1 MKIGIITIIDKNY
14 GNRLQNYAVQEVLK
28 QYGEVET
35 IPFVKRDKQ
44 VFGRWIIKKLLYNI
58 KHNFSYA
65 WEEFDL
71 KIKYGQ
77 YQIDKDEDKLCKHYD
92 FVCLGSDQVW
102 NTDWYES
109 NPLRKKAC
117 LLSFFNREQKVCFA
131 PSFGI
136 SEIGEEWK
144 EWFSENIKDIPYLS
158 VRETAGAQI
167 IKKLTGRSAEV
178 LIDPTLMLGAE
189 EWMKIEKAPLHIDCE
204 KKYVF
209 TYFLG
214 GITEKVQK
222 QLDEVTNKYDC
233 SVINIHEIIHDSFM
247 NIGPSEFLYLVHHA
261 FLIMTDSFHASVFS
275 FIFEKPFLLFA
286 RSGIDNGMM
295 SRMDTLI
302 HTFGLERKY
311 TDSGLENE
319 LLECD
324 YSYGFNKLLEE
335 RKKVNDF
342 LGKAFK
348 SK

>member
-1 MKIGIITIIDKNY
+1 MKIGIITIIDRNY
-14 GNRLQNYAVQEVLK
+14 GNRLQNYAAQEVLK
-28 QYGEVET
+28 QYGNVET

-44 VFGRWIIKKLLYNI
+44 ALGRWIIKKFLYTI
-58 KHNFSYA
+58 KHNYSYA

-71 KIKYGQ
+71 KIKYGR
-77 YQIDKDEDKLCKHYD
+77 YQIDKDEDKLCKYYD

-109 NPLRKKAC
+109 NPLRKNAC
-117 LLSFFNREQKVCFA
+117 LLSFFDSKQKVCLA

-136 SEIGEEWK
+136 SEIGGEWE

-158 VRETAGAQI
+158 VRESDGAQI
-167 IKKLTGRSAEV
+167 IKRLTGRAAEV

-189 EWMKIEKAPLHIDCE
+189 EWTKLEKIPMHIDCE
-204 KKYVF
+204 KKYIF

-214 GITEKVQK
+214 GITERAQK
-222 QLDEVTNKYDC
+222 KIDEIKKKYDC
-233 SVINIHEIIHDSFM
+233 NVINIHEIMHDPVM

-261 FLIMTDSFHASVFS
+261 FFIMTDSFHASVFS

-286 RSGIDNGMM
+286 RSGAENGMM
-295 SRMDTLI
+295 SRMNTLI
-302 HTFGLERKY
+302 NTFGLERKY
-311 TDSGLENE
+311 VDSGLKNE

-324 YSYGFNKLLEE
+324 YSYGFNQLLKE

-342 LGKAFK
+342 LNNAFK
-348 SK
+348 AK

>member
-1 MKIGIITIIDKNY
+1 MKIGIITIIDRNY
-14 GNRLQNYAVQEVLK
+14 GNRLQNYAAQEVLK
-28 QYGEVET
+28 QYGNVET

-44 VFGRWIIKKLLYNI
+44 ALGRWIIKKLLYTI
-58 KHNFSYA
+58 KHNYSYA

-71 KIKYGQ
+71 KIKYGR
-77 YQIDKDEDKLCKHYD
+77 YQIDKDEDKLCKYYD

-144 EWFSENIKDIPYLS
+144 DWFSKNIKDIPYLS
-158 VRETAGAQI
+158 VRESDGAQI
-167 IKKLTGRSAEV
+167 IEKLTGKTAEV
-178 LIDPTLMLGAE
+178 LIDPTLMLDAK
-189 EWMKIEKAPLHIDCE
+189 EWMKLEKMPLHIDCE
-204 KKYVF
+204 KNYVF

-214 GITEKVQK
+214 EITERAQK
-222 QLDEVTNKYDC
+222 QLDEIKMEYGCN
-233 SVINIHEIIHDSFM
+233 VINIHEIMHDSFM

-286 RSGIDNGMM
+286 RSDTENRMM
-295 SRMDTLI
+295 SRMNTLI
-302 HTFGLERKY
+302 NTFGLKRKY
-311 TDSGLENE
+311 VDSGLGNE
-319 LLECD
+319 LLEHD

-335 RKKVNDF
+335 RKKVNNF
-342 LGKAFK
+342 LEKAFK

>member
-14 GNRLQNYAVQEVLK
+14 GNRLQNYAAQEVLK

-44 VFGRWIIKKLLYNI
+44 VFRRWLVKKILYNI

-71 KIKYGQ
+71 KIKYGP
-77 YQIDKDEDKLCKHYD
+77 YQVDKDENKLVKRYD
-92 FVCLGSDQVW
+92 FVSLGSDQVW

-117 LLSFFNREQKVCFA
+117 LLSFFDEKQKVCFS

-136 SEIGEEWK
+136 SKIGEEW
-144 EWFSENIKDIPYLS
+144 ENWFAENIKDIPYLS
-158 VRETAGAQI
+158 VRESAGAQI

-178 LIDPTLMLGAE
+178 LIDPTLMLDAC
-189 EWMKIEKAPLHIDCE
+189 EWSKIEKAPLHIDCE
-204 KKYVF
+204 KKYIF

-214 GITEKVQK
+214 GITENVKK
-222 QLDEVTNKYDC
+222 ELDKITEQYDC
-233 SVINIHEIIHDSFM
+233 EVVNIHEIINDSFM

-275 FIFEKPFLLFA
+275 FIFKRPFLLFA
-286 RSGIDNGMM
+286 RSGMDNGMM

-311 TDSGLENE
+311 VDSGLENE

-324 YSYGFNKLLEE
+324 YSYGFKKLLEE
-335 RKKVNDF
+335 RKKVNNF
-342 LGKAFK
+342 LERAFK
-348 SK
+348 IK